1 MRPALS
7 RLMPLTTSDPLI
19 PASPASLLSQVAR
32 IPLCWHPLPP
42 YTSKAATDLTDLNLK
57 LTLTSL
63 LAVDVLSFTQVSVP
77 SSECGHEHKLM
88 YCQTSR
94 FSLPSQYNT
103 ITKCIHALQVY
114 QRIIEYPPVIVHS
127 IIEYPPV
134 VVHPQVTRSDRPSS
148 SCISRIYDL
157 GVNDIITSIMTLSSL

>member
-1 MRPALS
+1 MSKTALQNTSEHIIQPPQLQRTTNTHTLPNIDSPVFNNDTICTSTAHMRPALS

-94 FSLPSQYNT
+94 FSLSIQYNT
-103 ITKCIHALQVY
+103 ITK
-114 QRIIEYPPVIVHS
+114 
-127 IIEYPPV
+127 
-134 VVHPQVTRSDRPSS
+134 
-148 SCISRIYDL
+148 
-157 GVNDIITSIMTLSSL
+157 